1 MSTLKRTLAL
11 LSALA
16 ITSVSFAACG
26 GDDESTSGST
36 STPATSTSD
45 AASTPAGD
53 SSAPAEEGDGGSEG
67 TEMPEGVTLST
78 ETIDYVEEE
87 GTLTILTWTPDDA
100 TPMIDQY
107 KASSGNENVEYVRQ
121 GDGGGAAA
129 GLYPEFLLGGNEVD
143 VFMAEAD
150 WILDF
155 ANSEY
160 AKPLSEV
167 GITVD
172 DLANC
177 YDYTVSIG
185 LNDGELYAASWQACA
200 GGYVYNNA
208 LAEQYLGVTSGDAM
222 QEKMKDWDAFK
233 ATAAELDEASGG
245 TVDICASLAG
255 LWQVYAANRTEA
267 WVTADGKLNVAEAEG
282 YVTLAKELVDNGYVD
297 GTVGQWND
305 GWYAQGSTGAALG
318 YFGSTWCLKEV
329 GGQLASWQG
338 IAYDEETG
346 EKIADGNGPWT
357 LINGPQA
364 YCWGGT
370 WLLVANQCNNMG
382 MAGDFIKTFC
392 VNEQEIY
399 KYATTVKDFV
409 NNKNVMT
416 YILENDDTQNA
427 LLGGQNHFEVLYDSA
442 AAIDMEGLITD
453 KDAKIKS
460 AFNDAV
466 TKYVN
471 GEADDWSEPFQDAVA
486 EIYPDEL
493 VWE

>member
-26 GDDESTSGST
+26 GDEESTSGST
-36 STPATSTSD
+36 STPASTSD
-45 AASTPAGD
+45 AASTPEGD
-53 SSAPAEEGDGGSEG
+53 SSAPAEEDSSEP
-67 TEMPEGVTLST
+67 TEDLPEGVTLST
-78 ETIDYVEEE
+78 DAIDYVAEE

-100 TPMIDQY
+100 NPLINQY
-107 KASSGNENVEYVRQ
+107 KESSGNDNVEYVQQ
-121 GDGGGAAA
+121 GDGGGKAAE
-129 GLYPEFLLGGNEVD
+129 LYPEYLLGGNEVD

-172 DLANC
+172 DLSNC

-185 LNDGELYAASWQACA
+185 MNGDELYAASWQACA

-208 LAEQYLGVTSGDAM
+208 LAEEYLGVTDGAAM

-245 TVDICASLAG
+245 TVDICASLGG

-267 WVTADGKLNVAEAEG
+267 WVTSDNKLNVAEAEG
-282 YVTLAKELVDNGYVD
+282 FVTLAKELVDNGYVD
-297 GTVGQWND
+297 GTVTQWND
-305 GWYAQGSTGAALG
+305 GWYAQGTTGAALG

-338 IAYDEETG
+338 ET
-346 EKIADGNGPWT
+346 GPWT

-416 YILENDDTQNA
+416 YILENDTTENA
-427 LLGGQNHFEVLYDSA
+427 LLGGQNHFEVLYESA
-442 AAIDMEGLITD
+442 AGIDMDGLITD

-460 AFNDAV
+460 AFLTAV
-466 TKYVN
+466 TSYVN

-486 EIYPDEL
+486 EVYPDEL